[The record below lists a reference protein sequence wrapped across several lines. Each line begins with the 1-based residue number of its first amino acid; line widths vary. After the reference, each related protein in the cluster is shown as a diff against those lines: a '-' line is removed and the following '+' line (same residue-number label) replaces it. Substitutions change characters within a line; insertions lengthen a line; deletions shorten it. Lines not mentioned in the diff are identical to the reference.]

1 MSTVSTSAI
10 SKGGSHIQTRDG
22 TIYVQP
28 YRQADSKQLRA
39 AISFTPRSSAFEASG
54 SDPFRG
60 FYSLF
65 WISMFLLLL
74 RTYVNNFFQNGY
86 PLSLVFA
93 TLFTRDA
100 VTLAISDAVLVC
112 STFIC
117 VPFVQAIQKGYIRY
131 YYTGQIILHVYQT
144 VTLGLAIRWTFTR
157 EWPWVQSGFFTLHTL
172 VMLMKTYSYVATNG
186 YLADLS
192 RTYAVTESQL
202 QTSVELAGGY
212 DTALAQV
219 KEVEVTLSAPGT
231 RSATPVGT
239 PPLEKDEPTSLR
251 KRAVTASASN
261 MVKGDSAP
269 ATPHTSSYIP
279 GLDIPSL
286 PLHPL
291 TSHPASNISSL
302 AQSLNQ
308 MDAELTSSGK
318 NRVRFPTNLTYTN
331 FLDFQ
336 VVPTTVATFGTFTL
350 LYTIAEHYI
359 IPLTPTSEQSFWRS
373 MLDLALPFMLSY
385 LILFYII
392 FECIC
397 NGFAELSCFGDRE
410 FYQDWWNSTSFDEY
424 ARKWNKPV
432 HAFLLRHVYQ
442 ASLSSKRVSRFS
454 ATLLTFLLSALVHEL
469 VMAVVTKKIRM
480 YLFVMQMSQIPLI
493 FVGRLPII
501 KRNKVLG
508 NNFNIHTPLY
518 PDSYNFPRHFLLM
531 ERMSESISPGLHSG
545 FSDVSRVMLLQQPP
559 ANTKT
564 YVSSH
569 QTSCAALLSR
579 LCCHTSSLLARRG
592 LVPTVRTFTTTQWR
606 SQTPVHTSP
615 PNPSDGKDG
624 PSARKPTVREN
635 IYTIPNALTAS
646 RILSCPVLGW
656 SILEGRYGLASG
668 LLLYAG
674 ITDWMDGY
682 IARKWNMRTVLGT
695 ILDPAADKTL
705 MTTLTVTLAI
715 KGLLPGNSFEET
727 AIPLAII
734 VLGRDIGLS
743 ISAFYYRYISLPPPK
758 TFARYWDFSIPSAE
772 VRPTDISKL
781 NTVLQLALMG
791 TTTVAPILPLDLS
804 LQLSALQFVDC
815 GDNDSMERAELCV
828 LQERRKNLNIQ
839 QTII

>member
-1 MSTVSTSAI
+1 MSTTSTSTI
-10 SKGGSHIQTRDG
+10 SKGGSDIQTQDG
-22 TIYVQP
+22 TIHVQP
-28 YRQADSKQLRA
+28 YRQANSKQLRA
-39 AISFTPRSSAFEASG
+39 VISFTPRASAFEASG

-74 RTYVNNFFQNGY
+74 RTYVNNFYQNGY
-86 PLSLVFA
+86 PLSMVFA

-100 VTLAISDAVLVC
+100 FTLAISDGVLFG

-131 YYTGQIILHVYQT
+131 YWTGQIILHIYQAI
-144 VTLGLAIRWTFTR
+144 TLGLAIKWTFNR

-192 RTYAVTESQL
+192 RTYAATQSQL
-202 QTSVELAGGY
+202 EQSIKVAGGY
-212 DTALAQV
+212 EVVLAQAN
-219 KEVEVTLSAPGT
+219 EANERQETDGNQSAPDT
-231 RSATPVGT
+231 RSVTPVGT
-239 PPLEKDEPTSLR
+239 PPPEREESTSLR
-251 KRAVTASASN
+251 KRLVATNGTN
-261 MVKGDSAP
+261 MLKKEDNVP
-269 ATPHTSSYIP
+269 ALPLTSSYVP
-279 GLDIPSL
+279 GLDVPPL

-291 TSHPASNISSL
+291 TYHPAPSISTL
-302 AQSLNQ
+302 AQSLNA
-308 MDAELTSSGK
+308 MDTELTSTGK
-318 NRVRFPTNLTYTN
+318 NRVRFPTNLTYAN

-336 VVPTTVATFGTFTL
+336 FVPTLCYELEYPRTDRIRPMYVFEKTVATFGTFTL
-350 LYTIAEHYI
+350 LYTITEHYI
-359 IPLTPTSEQSFWRS
+359 MPLIPTSEQSFWRS
-373 MLDLALPFMLSY
+373 MVDLALPFMLSY

-454 ATLLTFLLSALVHEL
+454 ATFITFLLSALVHEL

-480 YLFVMQMSQIPLI
+480 YLFILQMSQIPLI

-501 KRNKVLG
+501 KRNRVLG
-508 NNFNIHTPLY
+508 NVFFWVGLMAGFPLLNIPLLRVQKLYGPRSFAASRGVITPT
-518 PDSYNFPRHFLLM
+518 
-531 ERMSESISPGLHSG
+531 I
-545 FSDVSRVMLLQQPP
+545 
-559 ANTKT
+559 
-564 YVSSH
+564 
-569 QTSCAALLSR
+569 
-579 LCCHTSSLLARRG
+579 
-592 LVPTVRTFTTTQWR
+592 RTFSATKWR
-606 SQTPVHTSP
+606 LQNPKTP
-615 PNPSDGKDG
+615 PSDGPHKKNNSNAD
-624 PSARKPTVREN
+624 KPTLREN

-646 RILSCPVLGW
+646 RILACPVLGW
-656 SILEGRYGLASG
+656 SILEGRYGVATG

-674 ITDWMDGY
+674 VTDWVDGY

-705 MTTLTVTLAI
+705 MTTLTVTLAM
-715 KGLLPGNSFEET
+715 KGLLPVS
-727 AIPLAII
+727 LAVII
-734 VLGRDIGLS
+734 LGRDVLLS

-781 NTVLQLALMG
+781 NTALQLGLMG
-791 TTTVAPILPLDLS
+791 VTTVAPILPMDLS
-804 LQLSALQFVDC
+804 LQLMALQLTVAVTTVWSGLSYVFSKDAVKILTS
-815 GDNDSMERAELCV
+815 NKPSFK
-828 LQERRKNLNIQ
+828 Q
-839 QTII
+839 

>member
-1 MSTVSTSAI
+1 MSATSTSTI
-10 SKGGSHIQTRDG
+10 SKSGSDIQTQDG
-22 TIYVQP
+22 TIHVQP
-28 YRQADSKQLRA
+28 YRQANSKQLRA
-39 AISFTPRSSAFEASG
+39 VITFTPRSSAFEASG

-86 PLSLVFA
+86 PLSMVFA

-100 VTLAISDAVLVC
+100 LTLAISDGVLVG

-117 VPFVQAIQKGYIRY
+117 VPFVKAIQKGYIRY
-131 YYTGQIILHVYQT
+131 YYTGQILLHIYQT
-144 VTLGLAIRWTFTR
+144 VMLGLAIRWTFNR

-186 YLADLS
+186 YLADLNH
-192 RTYAVTESQL
+192 TYEITESQL
-202 QTSVELAGGY
+202 EKSIELAGGY

-219 KEVEVTLSAPGT
+219 KEAKEAEESLSAPET
-231 RSATPVGT
+231 RSVTPIGT
-239 PPLEKDEPTSLR
+239 PPLEKDEPASLR
-251 KRAVTASASN
+251 KRVVTTNAVNN
-261 MVKGDSAP
+261 MVKKEGTIP
-269 ATPHTSSYIP
+269 ALPQTSSYVP
-279 GLDIPSL
+279 GLDVPPL

-291 TSHPASNISSL
+291 TSHPASNISVL

-308 MDAELTSSGK
+308 TDTELTSTGK
-318 NRVRFPTNLTYTN
+318 NRVRFPTNLTYAN

-336 VVPTTVATFGTFTL
+336 MVPTTVATFGTFTL
-350 LYTIAEHYI
+350 LYTITEHYI
-359 IPLTPTSEQSFWRS
+359 MPLIPTSEQSFWRS
-373 MLDLALPFMLSY
+373 MIDLALPFMLSY

-397 NGFAELSCFGDRE
+397 NGFAEISCFGDRE

-442 ASLSSKRVSRFS
+442 ASLSSKRVSRSS
-454 ATLLTFLLSALVHEL
+454 ATFLTFLLSALVHEL

-480 YLFVMQMSQIPLI
+480 YLFILQSSAPIP
-493 FVGRLPII
+493 P
-501 KRNKVLG
+501 
-508 NNFNIHTPLY
+508 P
-518 PDSYNFPRHFLLM
+518 
-531 ERMSESISPGLHSG
+531 ESSNEKNSP
-545 FSDVSRVMLLQQPP
+545 
-559 ANTKT
+559 
-564 YVSSH
+564 
-569 QTSCAALLSR
+569 
-579 LCCHTSSLLARRG
+579 
-592 LVPTVRTFTTTQWR
+592 
-606 SQTPVHTSP
+606 SP
-615 PNPSDGKDG
+615 N
-624 PSARKPTVREN
+624 KPTVREN
-635 IYTIPNALTAS
+635 IYTIPNALTVS
-646 RILSCPVLGW
+646 RILSCPLIGW
-656 SILEGRYGLASG
+656 SILEGKYGLASG

-674 ITDWMDGY
+674 VTDWIDGY

-695 ILDPAADKTL
+695 ILDPAADKAL

-715 KGLLPGNSFEET
+715 KGLLPV
-727 AIPLAII
+727 PLAVII
-734 VLGRDIGLS
+734 LGRDVLLS

-791 TTTVAPILPLDLS
+791 TTTVAPVLPLDLS
-804 LQLSALQFVDC
+804 LQLSALQLTVAVTTVWSGLSYVF
-815 GDNDSMERAELCV
+815 S
-828 LQERRKNLNIQ
+828 KNAVKILTSNKQ
-839 QTII
+839 SSKQ